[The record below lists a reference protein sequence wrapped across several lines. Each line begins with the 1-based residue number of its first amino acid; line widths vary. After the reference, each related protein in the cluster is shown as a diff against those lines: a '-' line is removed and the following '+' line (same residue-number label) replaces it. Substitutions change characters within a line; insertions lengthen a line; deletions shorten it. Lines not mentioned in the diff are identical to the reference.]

1 MTELDLL
8 RQKLR
13 TRMNEIA
20 DALAMG
26 GAQDY
31 PAYTKMVGVI
41 EGLAF
46 AERDILDLIE
56 RIERQD

>member
-8 RQKLR
+8 RQKVR

-20 DALAMG
+20 DALATG
-26 GAQDY
+26 AAQDY
-31 PAYTKMVGVI
+31 SAYMKMVGVI

-56 RIERQD
+56 KIEQD

>member
-8 RQKLR
+8 RQKVR
-13 TRMNEIA
+13 ARMNEIA
-20 DALAMG
+20 DAVATG
-26 GAQDY
+26 AAQDY
-31 PAYTKMVGVI
+31 PAYMKMVGVI

-56 RIERQD
+56 KIEAED

>member
-8 RQKLR
+8 RQKVR
-13 TRMNEIA
+13 ARMNEIA

-26 GAQDY
+26 AAQDY
-31 PAYTKMVGVI
+31 PAYMKMVGMI

-46 AERDILDLIE
+46 AERDILDLIDKIDSE
-56 RIERQD
+56 D